1 MNELKTLHNRNI
13 LIVKIFWIS
22 LLLVLVIDVINK
34 STLKS
39 IFVLLCSG
47 LFFCSIISLLIWKQK
62 FIRLTVYINILSLSI
77 FAFLIIIDEP
87 LIFNYLIT
95 YYILAIVTLYHD
107 YRPLITACL
116 IDIAMTTYF
125 FFTYRHTMFIGC
137 NDDSIIFFNL
147 MLVII
152 SGALIA
158 QIMIGNKM
166 RKEIENQRNDI
177 LEAKKQ
183 VDKILTETK
192 EAIKA
197 LNIFS
202 IDLLENVNAVRLT
215 SREITTAFSE
225 LTKGVESEARS
236 LDNINNSM
244 LIGQK
249 NVSSLFDVSKS
260 MKNASDDTSYM
271 MINLGGEQI
280 QVLNEKMKNVAVIID
295 DTVSLMADLN
305 QGSEEISSILQNVRS
320 VAEQINLLSLN
331 AAIEAARAGE
341 VGKGF
346 AVVSQE
352 VKKLADSS
360 DSAAEEIERIL
371 SDIQGKIKQVTEQ
384 VDLGKDAVNISMEA
398 RQTVEQ
404 VFSQVIENI
413 EKLNGQVANI
423 EEMSYNLHNLFD
435 EVTEGTQSIASV
447 TEETTASF
455 QEVTASV
462 EDQDVKINNIVDSF
476 TNLEGHISGL
486 ENLIKS

>member
-1 MNELKTLHNRNI
+1 MNELKTLHNRNV
-13 LIVKIFWIS
+13 LIIKIFWIS

-39 IFVLLCSG
+39 ILVLLCSG

-166 RKEIENQRNDI
+166 RKEIENQRNDT
-177 LEAKKQ
+177 LKAKKQ
-183 VDKILTETK
+183 ADKILAEAN
-192 EAIKA
+192 EAISA
-197 LNIFS
+197 LNLFNV
-202 IDLLENVNAVRLT
+202 DLLENVNAVKQT
-215 SREITTAFSE
+215 SQEITMAFVE
-225 LTKGVESEARS
+225 LAKGIESEAKS
-236 LDNINNSM
+236 LDDINHSM
-244 LIGQK
+244 ITGQK
-249 NVSSLFDVSKS
+249 NVASLSNLSKS
-260 MKNASDDTSYM
+260 MKNSSDATSGM
-271 MINLGGEQI
+271 MIRLGCEQI
-280 QVLNEKMKNVAVIID
+280 QILSEKMKNVAAIIG
-295 DTVSLMADLN
+295 DTVNLTTNLN
-305 QGSEEISSILQNVRS
+305 QGSEEIGIILQNVRS
-320 VAEQINLLSLN
+320 IAEQINLLSLN

-346 AVVSQE
+346 AIVAEE
-352 VKKLADSS
+352 VKKLANSS

-371 SDIQGKIKQVTEQ
+371 SDIQQKVTEVTMQ
-384 VDLGKDAVNISMEA
+384 VNLGKDAVNISMEA
-398 RQTVEQ
+398 REKAEEVLM
-404 VFSQVIENI
+404 QVIENI
-413 EKLNGQVANI
+413 QKLNEQVANV
-423 EEMSYNLHNLFD
+423 EKMSYSLHVLFT
-435 EVTEGTQSIASV
+435 EVTESTQSIASV

-455 QEVTASV
+455 EEVTASV
-462 EDQDVKINNIVDSF
+462 EDQDVKINNIVNSF
-476 TNLEGHISGL
+476 KSLENRIAGL
-486 ENLIKS
+486 ENLIRS